1 MELKLLLAL
10 AAKMQM
16 TLLFPTGVEVIK
28 CYQIIHFNFR
38 QNKLKSANFRS
49 LTLASLE
56 IIAKKESDVIT
67 IFSVFSQAS
76 IIRDLRMGTW
86 TKEEDFSRLT
96 SQRKKSTG
104 GDRI

>member
-1 MELKLLLAL
+1 MLPDNSIQFSSNQVK
-10 AAKMQM
+10 
-16 TLLFPTGVEVIK
+16 K
-28 CYQIIHFNFR
+28 CQFQIFD
-38 QNKLKSANFRS
+38 

-104 GDRI
+104 GDRIEIFSVTVFLLHKKGKTAKINKV